1 MLKVK
6 LKYQE
11 IEQIREDFL
20 LDEIW
25 QASAKQKWLL
35 KVAGIWAGHKTLEK
49 RKKKRHQG
57 SPKQYSPSL
66 EAVLTRPGTLG
77 SPNTLVLLQRGLG
90 SDNCLEYCS
99 SFKLEHFKLV
109 DELKDWHD
117 RTCTPPSCSVTA
129 SMFSGHLKISCSNH
143 DPYTPSLS
151 APTIQTW
158 SKKNLHHHSTSEQFL
173 SC

>member
-6 LKYQE
+6 LKYPE

-35 KVAGIWAGHKTLEK
+35 KVDGIWAGHKTLEK
-49 RKKKRHQG
+49 RKKNRGTQETPGVSK
-57 SPKQYSPSL
+57 
-66 EAVLTRPGTLG
+66 AVLSFSGGGIDQAWDAGQPQHPGASAERT
-77 SPNTLVLLQRGLG
+77 G
-90 SDNCLEYCS
+90 SDHRLEYCS

-117 RTCTPPSCSVTA
+117 RTCTPPSCAVTA
-129 SMFSGHLKISCSNH
+129 SMTL
-143 DPYTPSLS
+143 TL
-151 APTIQTW
+151 
-158 SKKNLHHHSTSEQFL
+158 
-173 SC
+173 

>member
-35 KVAGIWAGHKTLEK
+35 KVGGIWAGHKTLEK

-66 EAVLTRPGTLG
+66 EAVLTRPGQSQHPG
-77 SPNTLVLLQRGLG
+77 ASAERAG

-99 SFKLEHFKLV
+99 SFKPEHFKLV

-143 DPYTPSLS
+143 DLYTLSLS